1 MSAPALEISALDKA
15 FTLHCQGGVHLPVLR
30 GVGLAVHAGEC
41 VILTDAS
48 GAGKS
53 TLLRAVYGNYRPQHG
68 RILLRHGA
76 EEIDMVTAEPR
87 RVLAARARLVGY
99 VSQFLRVIPRVPTV
113 EVVAEPLRALGVPRE
128 AALARARAALARLD
142 IPERLWALPP
152 VTFSGG
158 EQQRVNIARGLVA
171 AHPVL
176 LLDEPTAALDARS
189 RAVVTELIAEARERG
204 AAILGT
210 FHDVDV
216 RDRIATRAVR
226 LAELVAA

>member
-1 MSAPALEISALDKA
+1 VSAPALEISGLDKA
-15 FTLHCQGGVHLPVLR
+15 FTLHCQGGIHLPVLR
-30 GVGLAVHAGEC
+30 SVGLAVQAGEC
-41 VILTDAS
+41 VVLTDAS

-53 TLLRAVYGNYRPQHG
+53 TLLRAVYGNYRPQRG
-68 RILLRHGA
+68 RILLRHGP

-87 RVLAARARLVGY
+87 RVLAARTRLVGY

-128 AALARARAALARLD
+128 TAQARARAALARLD
-142 IPERLWALPP
+142 IPERLWPLSP

-176 LLDEPTAALDARS
+176 LLDEPTAALDARN
-189 RAVVTELIAEARERG
+189 RALVTEVIAEARERG

-216 RDRIATRAVR
+216 RDRLATRAVR
-226 LAELVAA
+226 LADLAAA